1 MKAVVF
7 YGALQPGLQF
17 RDFRNERY
25 LTLSFF
31 GGDVQGGKGRKDVQ
45 KKGRH
50 CCPSGDGFF
59 LTIILFLEFESI
71 WPVDIH

>member
-7 YGALQPGLQF
+7 YGAFYYALQPGLQF

-31 GGDVQGGKGRKDVQ
+31 GGDVQGGKGRKDVAEEGKALLSLKQ
-45 KKGRH
+45 W
-50 CCPSGDGFF
+50 FF
-59 LTIILFLEFESI
+59 SDHLFLEFETFAQ
-71 WPVDIH
+71 